1 MGRMNMCSIVGNVV
15 LLVLD
20 EAAEETSEEGTHH
33 GNSA

>member
-1 MGRMNMCSIVGNVV
+1 MGRMNVCSIFESWMF
-15 LLVLD
+15 LVLD